1 MNMKRIS
8 FLIFSLIIMIIASSN
23 VFAANSELNGTLGTS
38 YADDPAK
45 YGLDISLHYNWL
57 LDPYFVT
64 GLESGFYWVKWDRKI
79 GVKQQGSV
87 FVDVKADTNAY
98 LIPMMFNAQVR
109 LPNLKDKLY
118 VTPFV
123 TIGLGYS
130 FMILHYS
137 QPDFTDSNTGKSYNA
152 DSITKLFSGLSW
164 ELFFG
169 ASLKPAADSKVDFYA
184 EAGYRSLPLK
194 SGDLELDMSGLV
206 IRLGVRY
213 PL

>member
-1 MNMKRIS
+1 MQKK
-8 FLIFSLIIMIIASSN
+8 IFVLVSLIIIVCTSSSI
-23 VFAANSELNGTLGTS
+23 FAASREINGTLGTS

-45 YGLDISLHYNWL
+45 YGLDISLRYNWL

-64 GLESGFYWVKWDRKI
+64 GLESGFFWVKWDRKI
-79 GVKQQGSV
+79 GVKQEGSV
-87 FVDVKADTNAY
+87 YVDVKADTNAY
-98 LIPMMFNAQVR
+98 LIPVMFNAQVR

-118 VTPFV
+118 VTPFA

-130 FMILHYS
+130 FMVLHYS
-137 QPDFTDSNTGKSYNA
+137 QPDFTDSNTGETYNA
-152 DSITKLFSGLSW
+152 ESITKLFTGLSW

-169 ASLKPAADSKVDFYA
+169 ASLKPASDSKVDFYA

>member
-1 MNMKRIS
+1 MRKILIS
-8 FLIFSLIIMIIASSN
+8 CVIILMAASI
-23 VFAANSELNGTLGTS
+23 VFAANSEMSGTLGTS

-64 GLESGFYWVKWDRKI
+64 GIESGFYWAKWDRTI
-79 GVKQQGSV
+79 GVKQEGSV
-87 FVDVKADTNAY
+87 NVDVKADSNAY
-98 LIPMMFNAQVR
+98 VIPVMFNAQVR

-118 VTPFV
+118 VTPFA

-137 QPDFTDSNTGKSYNA
+137 QPDFTDSNTSTSYDA

-169 ASLKPAADSKVDFYA
+169 ASLKPASDSKVDFYA

-206 IRLGVRY
+206 IRIGVRY

>member
-1 MNMKRIS
+1 MKRIIII
-8 FLIFSLIIMIIASSN
+8 FFTLIVIGTTVNGFS
-23 VFAANSELNGTLGTS
+23 ANTELNGALGTS
-38 YADDPAK
+38 YASDPSK
-45 YGLDISLHYNWL
+45 YGFDLSLRYSWL

-64 GLESGFYWVKWDRKI
+64 GIESGFVWVRWDRKI
-79 GVKQQGSV
+79 GVKQEGTV

-98 LIPMMFNAQVR
+98 IVPMMFNAQVR

-118 VTPFV
+118 VTPFI

-137 QPDFTDSNTGKSYNA
+137 QPDFTDSNTGKSYTA

>member
-1 MNMKRIS
+1 MQKK
-8 FLIFSLIIMIIASSN
+8 IFVLVSLIIIVCTSSSI
-23 VFAANSELNGTLGTS
+23 FAASREINGTLGTS

-45 YGLDISLHYNWL
+45 YGLDISLRYNWL

-64 GLESGFYWVKWDRKI
+64 SMESGFFWVKWDRKI
-79 GVKQQGSV
+79 GEEVIGTN
-87 FVDVKADTNAY
+87 VDVKADTNAY
-98 LIPMMFNAQVR
+98 LIPVMFNVQVR

-118 VTPFV
+118 VTPFA

-130 FMILHYS
+130 FMLLHYS
-137 QPDFTDSNTGKSYNA
+137 QPDFIDSNTGKSYNA
-152 DSITKLFSGLSW
+152 ETITKLFTGLSW

-169 ASLKPAADSKVDFYA
+169 ASLKPASDSKVDFYA